1 MVAQFDHATP
11 RPPQGFAP
19 AEFVPW
25 VEARLG
31 EGLEVYVV
39 YESCGLG
46 YGLYRSLIQ
55 AGAHCDLIA
64 AQQLDERNT
73 RVKTGRDARELCLR
87 LDRYLAGNK
96 DSLAVIRVPSE
107 EESGPDTGAA
117 SVSSLSVIDRK
128 SRLRA
133 AVCLSIM
140 VGRRRRAG
148 GGHKVGTVWASF
160 CRFGGC
166 PTLKFVGRCSW
177 PSISK
182 SAR

>member
-1 MVAQFDHATP
+1 
-11 RPPQGFAP
+11 
-19 AEFVPW
+19 
-25 VEARLG
+25 LG
-31 EGLEVYVV
+31 EGLEVYVAS
-39 YESCGLG
+39 ESCGLG
-46 YGLYRSLIQ
+46 SGLYRSQIQ
-55 AGAHCDLIA
+55 AGAHCYVIA

-73 RVKTGRDARELCLR
+73 RVKTGGRDARELCLP

-96 DSLAVIRVPSE
+96 DFLAVRVPSE
-107 EESGPDTGAA
+107 EEERARHWAA

-128 SRLRA
+128 WMLRA

-148 GGHKVGTVWASF
+148 GGHKAGTVWASF
-160 CRFGGC
+160 CRFGCC

-177 PSISK
+177 PSISE

>member
-1 MVAQFDHATP
+1 MAQFDHATP

-55 AGAHCDLIA
+55 AGAHCYVIA

-73 RVKTGRDARELCLR
+73 RVKTDGRDAPRALP
-87 LDRYLAGNK
+87 A
-96 DSLAVIRVPSE
+96 P
-107 EESGPDTGAA
+107 GPLPGWQQG
-117 SVSSLSVIDRK
+117 L
-128 SRLRA
+128 
-133 AVCLSIM
+133 
-140 VGRRRRAG
+140 
-148 GGHKVGTVWASF
+148 
-160 CRFGGC
+160 FGGDSG
-166 PTLKFVGRCSW
+166 TQ
-177 PSISK
+177 
-182 SAR
+182 